1 MALHQTDNLKLLKR
15 SLKFISPYKFK
26 FSLALLAIITV
37 TALGL
42 IQPILWGKILS
53 KLFEKA
59 FYEGLKFI
67 LILLALYTFRYLV
80 SFFQDYMLSFIN
92 ENIILDIKKDLYLKI
107 LNLPVKAFDDI
118 RVGEFIS
125 RIQGDTSE
133 IADII
138 TRQFLSTLVDIL
150 RVISIGVIVF
160 TISIK
165 LSIIVL
171 LVFPISY
178 FVFTKFGKI
187 LREKNKLLSKEL
199 DGYYGSLNESLTGIR
214 EIKCLGVKDYKFN
227 QFSNMVSTIKSK
239 KIELTLLNSISI
251 IIMNMLGLF
260 SSIGVLSVGG
270 YFIYKGYLTIEYY
283 VAFSSY
289 SSEFSSSLMN
299 ITKLNSSLQ
308 KMFNSLERIFTLMDN
323 LNYENDTFGD
333 IEDHEIKGTIEFKD
347 VTFEYNKGTP
357 ALNNVSFLI
366 ENNKKTAIV
375 GASGSGKTTI
385 FNLINRF
392 YKINS
397 GEITIDGINISEFTE
412 QTLTGKIAVV
422 RQNPFIFNESIM
434 DNLKLANHVATDE
447 DIFNACKSA
456 YIHDYISSLP
466 NGYNT
471 KVGENG
477 VTLSGGQKQ
486 RLAIARALLKSTSI
500 ILFDEATS
508 ALDNESQHYIK
519 KAINDLSKDRTIII
533 IAHRLST
540 IIDCDN
546 ILVLEN
552 SKIVGSGSHEFL
564 IKNNNIY
571 KRLYE
576 AEVDNLLEKATL

>member
-392 YKINS
+392 YKIKS

-434 DNLKLANHVATDE
+434 DNLKLANHAATDE